1 MLFLRHPKV
10 LHKHCLQFLLEV
22 KKWPQEKLKTM
33 LMQNFGVT
41 NKEHYG
47 MLWYFLEWSI
57 PKYWSSLIGHRVP
70 DFSSWHTCARFNLVP
85 RVSQRGCARLC
96 TRGVCTGS
104 SKSKWRVSEKGKMRC
119 NNDIKHV
126 VEKLRIEI
134 SNRNIDELRERAC

>member
-1 MLFLRHPKV
+1 MVCYGIFLSGQYQNIGRV
-10 LHKHCLQFLLEV
+10 LL
-22 KKWPQEKLKTM
+22 
-33 LMQNFGVT
+33 VT
-41 NKEHYG
+41 G
-47 MLWYFLEWSI
+47 SQILVVSI
-57 PKYWSSLIGHRVP
+57 PVQN
-70 DFSSWHTCARFNLVP
+70 TCARFNLVP